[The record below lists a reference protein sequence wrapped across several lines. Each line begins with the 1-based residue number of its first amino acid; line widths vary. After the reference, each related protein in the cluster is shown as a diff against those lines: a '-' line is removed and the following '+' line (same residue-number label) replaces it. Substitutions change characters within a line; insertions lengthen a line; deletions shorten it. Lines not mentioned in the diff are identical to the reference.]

1 MPPVGNIIAR
11 LNTETRAFHEAADRP
26 WYDLVDGA
34 PTKYD
39 YMRALVA
46 AYGFEAPLEA
56 AFAYTPGFEAC
67 VGNKL
72 RYRSGYIA
80 QDLLQLG
87 LSPHQLA
94 EISQCLIA
102 PFPHVL
108 DALGWFYVHER
119 ALLAHEAI
127 RRNLISQDPT
137 LASACSY
144 LSVYADSVGVHLDEV
159 AGVMQRN
166 APSRVTRDRVVAAA
180 LEGFRTLCAWLD
192 PKNSIHASPAVSQRA
207 ITISERGPSAS
218 PAAGKT
224 RRDTL
229 V

>member
-1 MPPVGNIIAR
+1 MPPAENIIAR
-11 LNTETRAFHEAADRP
+11 LNTETRAFHRATDHL
-26 WYDLVDGA
+26 WYDLIEGEA
-34 PTKYD
+34 TKYA

-56 AFAYTPGFEAC
+56 ALAYTPGFEAC

-72 RYRSGYIA
+72 RYRSGFIA

-87 LSPHQLA
+87 LAPVQLG
-94 EISQCLIA
+94 EISQCVIA

-119 ALLAHEAI
+119 SLIVHEAI
-127 RRNLISQDPT
+127 RRDLIAQEPT
-137 LASACSY
+137 LATACSY
-144 LSVYADSVGVHLDEV
+144 LSVYADAVGVHLDEV

-166 APSRVTRDRVVAAA
+166 APSRVTQDRVVAGA
-180 LEGFRTLCAWLD
+180 LEAFRTLRAWLD
-192 PKNSIHASPAVSQRA
+192 PKSSIHASPVVSRRA
-207 ITISERGPSAS
+207 ISLSERGPSGL
-218 PAAGKT
+218 PDVGKT

-229 V
+229 S